1 MLTMDI
7 DSKKSSIWDKCEIFI
22 NTANHCL
29 IAITTFYLMWYCLHN
44 YGMTHTLTLHAWTTA
59 IGYQVLMAE
68 GIMAFYKANS
78 LTSLSSK
85 REKNH
90 IHWILQVI
98 GGSLALYGII
108 IEIID
113 KDRRNLAHFISL
125 HAIYG
130 LVSMVCLCF
139 TILSGLSALFSYEVR
154 RYLKPVISKFS
165 HNTLALVTFITGMI
179 SLIYGWT
186 DTRWARLYDP
196 GNLRYMSSWSLG
208 FIIAFTCIGAFKSWI
223 YQLIGVEKLL
233 LRKSE
238 KETVKDSEKQ

>member
-1 MLTMDI
+1 MEKV
-7 DSKKSSIWDKCEIFI
+7 DSKSPSLWDKCEVFI

-44 YGMTHTLTLHAWTTA
+44 YGMTGTLTQHAWVTA
-59 IGYQVLMAE
+59 VGYQVLMAE
-68 GIMAFYKANS
+68 GIMAIYKANS

-98 GGSLALYGII
+98 GGTMALYGII

-113 KDRRNLAHFISL
+113 KERAGRRHFRSL

-130 LVSMVCLCF
+130 LVSMIFLC
-139 TILSGLSALFSYEVR
+139 ISIVSGLTALFSFEAR

-165 HNTLALVTFITGMI
+165 HNILSLAAFVTGMV
-179 SLIYGWT
+179 SLIYAWV
-186 DTRWARLYDP
+186 DIRWASRYDP
-196 GNLRYMSSWSLG
+196 GNLRYMSAWALG
-208 FIIAFTCIGAFKSWI
+208 FIIFFSCIGALKSLWN
-223 YQLIGVEKLL
+223 QSIGVLKLFL
-233 LRKSE
+233 CRP
-238 KETVKDSEKQ
+238 KEENVNDSENQ